1 MVSMKT
7 LLNEEQRKK
16 SMSVASR
23 FARNITLA
31 IAICATSATLAGEWG
46 TGLWG
51 QMYWGSNSETAPI
64 AAPNVNVNADV
75 TDLLITLNNL
85 LTGEDQG
92 WTAITHFL
100 VTCDGFEQV
109 VISVDNPSLINL
121 DPDTTYTCEIVA
133 VNRVGQSP
141 PSSFVATTG
150 SLGGLPVWLLYQAT
164 QQA

>member
-1 MVSMKT
+1 MCGSEKCI
-7 LLNEEQRKK
+7 LLLFQQN
-16 SMSVASR
+16 
-23 FARNITLA
+23 NYNDA
-31 IAICATSATLAGEWG
+31 I
-46 TGLWG
+46 
-51 QMYWGSNSETAPI
+51 
-64 AAPNVNVNADV
+64 
-75 TDLLITLNNL
+75 LNF
-85 LTGEDQG
+85 QG